1 MTKHVKWIFRS
12 FNTIETLPC
21 EGQGSLCVCPE
32 QTCWRSTDRS
42 HLS

>member
-1 MTKHVKWIFRS
+1 MTKHVKWIDRS
-12 FNTIETLPC
+12 INTIETLPC

-42 HLS
+42 HVS